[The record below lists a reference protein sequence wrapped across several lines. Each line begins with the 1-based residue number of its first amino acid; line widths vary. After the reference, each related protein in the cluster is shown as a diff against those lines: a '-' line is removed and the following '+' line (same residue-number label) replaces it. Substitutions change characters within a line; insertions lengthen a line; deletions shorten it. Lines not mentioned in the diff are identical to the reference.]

1 MYLDYTY
8 FLYSRLKRRTEMGN
22 VFGSSKDTKVI
33 KNKGEV
39 QTTNGNPGGN
49 RNKSTIRDRIL
60 RDSRLSQS
68 HNGSEQARQTVS
80 QSPTPYEATS
90 GQKLWAAIILGFV
103 FAIISSPVLYYMT
116 SRAST
121 SLGGMP
127 LANGGP
133 NAAGLLLHTVIFIA
147 VVWIIMW

>member
-1 MYLDYTY
+1 
-8 FLYSRLKRRTEMGN
+8 MGN
-22 VFGSSKDTKVI
+22 IFGKSKDTKHHTI
-33 KNKGEV
+33 KNDPA
-39 QTTNGNPGGN
+39 TTNGNPGAN
-49 RNKSTIRDRIL
+49 RNKSNVRDRIL

-90 GQKLWAAIILGFV
+90 GQKLWAAIILGLV